1 MRYAGAILIMA
12 ACALSGFIAAG
23 RTAKR
28 VSSLGGII
36 AFLKLY
42 VVELGC
48 SMSCTDEL
56 IRSTAGISGAPC
68 FVERYGRLSD
78 EGMSL
83 PEAWKRAVAESRDR
97 MCLER
102 EETRII
108 AELGEIFGRYDV
120 QGQIRAIESRT
131 AQLETLLSRADRCR
145 EQKTPVYRTLGVLAG
160 AAAAIVIC

>member
-97 MCLER
+97 MCLE
-102 EETRII
+102 
-108 AELGEIFGRYDV
+108 
-120 QGQIRAIESRT
+120 SC
-131 AQLETLLSRADRCR
+131 LLYTSPSPRD
-145 EQKTPVYRTLGVLAG
+145 
-160 AAAAIVIC
+160 I